1 MPIVSAGSV
10 RVEYKV
16 DGAGPPLV
24 LVPGTGAD
32 SDVTWGHLVENF
44 TDRHSVIRPDF
55 ALEDEAGE
63 LTIQALADQIA
74 AAIEDGSA
82 EPADVVGFSLGA
94 PVVAA
99 VAATRPALVRRLVLV
114 NGWSRADHP
123 YMQNMMEVWRRTA
136 ELGAETFGRL
146 ATITAFSPTF
156 LGKLGAEAVE
166 GLVSNTE
173 PTSGTL
179 RQIDLN
185 LRLDIRDLVPR
196 IDAET
201 LVIGSTQDRMVPVS
215 KPRELHAAIAGS
227 DYAEL
232 DSGHVVLAER
242 PAEFTKLV
250 REFLHRP

>member
-1 MPIVSAGSV
+1 MT
-10 RVEYKV
+10 
-16 DGAGPPLV
+16 GPPS
-24 LVPGTGAD
+24 PP
-32 SDVTWGHLVENF
+32 TW
-44 TDRHSVIRPDF
+44 
-55 ALEDEAGE
+55 
-63 LTIQALADQIA
+63 
-74 AAIEDGSA
+74 SA
-82 EPADVVGFSLGA
+82 SPS
-94 PVVAA
+94 
-99 VAATRPALVRRLVLV
+99 ATRPALVRRLVLV
-114 NGWSRADHP
+114 NGWGRADDP

-156 LGKLGAEAVE
+156 LGKLGSEGVE

-185 LRLDIRDLVPR
+185 LRLDIRDLLPR
-196 IDAET
+196 IESET

-215 KPRELHAAIAGS
+215 KPRELHAAISGS